1 MSRWVSRI
9 RRPVRREGVEL
20 YLLLMLLSFAGS
32 VAFTRL
38 FLELTGYPQL
48 GGGSIHIAHV
58 LWGGLLLYLAA
69 LLPLIFAN
77 RWVYVAGAV
86 LAGIGVGLFIDE
98 VGKFITQTNN
108 YFEPLAAPI
117 VYALFLLSVLLYFR
131 VSRPVP
137 REPRAEL
144 YQALEA
150 MEEVL
155 DHDLDAQERQELEL
169 RLKGVAQDDRH
180 PAFSRLARELLE
192 FLRSDQLRLAPQVPG
207 RLQRWLQQVA
217 RFEQRWL
224 TRPRLRAGLAGGLA
238 ALGAYWS
245 AHAAGLLL
253 GGESTARLA
262 EKLSELVAQGRLPG
276 ERGLDLF
283 SLQLVLEG
291 AVGALILLGAVL
303 LLAGIEP
310 WGLALCYFG
319 LLLTL
324 TGVNLL
330 TFYFEQFST
339 IVGASVQLLLLLGV
353 SYYRRR
359 FARSRHRGAQ
369 QLAVPEP
376 APISDF

>member
-20 YLLLMLLSFAGS
+20 YLLLMLLSFGGS
-32 VAFTRL
+32 AAVTRL

-117 VYALFLLSVLLYFR
+117 VYAFFLLSVLLYFR
-131 VSRPVP
+131 VSRPAA
-137 REPRAEL
+137 RDPRAEL
-144 YQALEA
+144 YQVLEA

-169 RLKGVAQDDRH
+169 RLTRVSQDDRH
-180 PAFSRLARELLE
+180 PAFSRLAGELLE
-192 FLRSDQLRLAPQVPG
+192 FLRSDQLRLAPQTPG
-207 RLQRWLQQVA
+207 RLQRWLQRLS
-217 RFEQRWL
+217 RFEERWL
-224 TRPRLRAGLAGGLA
+224 TRARLRAGLAGGLA
-238 ALGAYWS
+238 ALGAYWA

-262 EKLSELVAQGRLPG
+262 EKLSALVALGRLHG

-310 WGLALCYFG
+310 WGLALNYFG

-324 TGVNLL
+324 VGVNLL
-330 TFYFEQFST
+330 TFYFEQFSS

-359 FARSRHRGAQ
+359 FARSRPRGAQ
-369 QLAVPEP
+369 QLAAPEP

>member
-77 RWVYVAGAV
+77 RWVYIVGAV

-144 YQALEA
+144 YQVLEA

-192 FLRSDQLRLAPQVPG
+192 FLRSDQLRLAPQAPG
-207 RLQRWLQQVA
+207 RLQCWLQQVA

-238 ALGAYWS
+238 ALGAYWA

-262 EKLSELVAQGRLPG
+262 EKLSELVALGRLHG

-291 AVGALILLGAVL
+291 AVGALILLGAVM
-303 LLAGIEP
+303 LLAGNEP

-324 TGVNLL
+324 AGVNLL

-359 FARSRHRGAQ
+359 FARSRPRGAQ
-369 QLAVPEP
+369 QLAAPEP

>member
-1 MSRWVSRI
+1 
-9 RRPVRREGVEL
+9 VEL
-20 YLLLMLLSFAGS
+20 YLLLMLLSFGGS

-77 RWVYVAGAV
+77 RWAYVAGAV

-117 VYALFLLSVLLYFR
+117 VYAFFLLSVLLYFR

-144 YQALEA
+144 YQVLEA

-155 DHDLDAQERQELEL
+155 DHDLDAQERQELDL

-192 FLRSDQLRLAPQVPG
+192 FLRSDQLHLAPQVPG

-245 AHAAGLLL
+245 AHAVGLLL

-310 WGLALCYFG
+310 WGLTLCYFG

-359 FARSRHRGAQ
+359 FARSHPRGAQ
-369 QLAVPEP
+369 QLAAPEP

>member
-77 RWVYVAGAV
+77 RWVYIVGAV

-117 VYALFLLSVLLYFR
+117 VYAFFLLSVLLYFR

-144 YQALEA
+144 YQVLEA

-192 FLRSDQLRLAPQVPG
+192 FLRSDQLRLAPQAPG

-238 ALGAYWS
+238 ALGAYW
-245 AHAAGLLL
+245 AANAAGLLL
-253 GGESTARLA
+253 GGGSAARLA
-262 EKLSELVAQGRLPG
+262 EKLSELVALGRLPG

-359 FARSRHRGAQ
+359 FARSRPGGTQ
-369 QLAVPEP
+369 QLATPDP
-376 APISDF
+376 APIAGF

>member
-1 MSRWVSRI
+1 MSLWLSRI

-20 YLLLMLLSFAGS
+20 YLLLMLLSFGGS

-77 RWVYVAGAV
+77 RWVYVLGAV
-86 LAGIGVGLFIDE
+86 LGGVGVGLFIDE

-117 VYALFLLSVLLYFR
+117 VYAFFLLSVLLYFR
-131 VSRPVP
+131 VSRPAE
-137 REPRAEL
+137 RDPRAEL
-144 YQALEA
+144 YQVLEA

-155 DHDLDAQERQELEL
+155 DHDLDAQERQELDL

-207 RLQRWLQQVA
+207 RLQRWVQQVG
-217 RFEQRWL
+217 RFEARWL

-238 ALGAYWS
+238 ALGAYWA

-262 EKLSELVAQGRLPG
+262 EKLSELVALGRLPG

-303 LLAGIEP
+303 LLAGNEP

-324 TGVNLL
+324 AGVNLL

-339 IVGASVQLLLLLGV
+339 IVGASVQLLLLLGM

-359 FARSRHRGAQ
+359 FARSRPRGTQ
-369 QLAVPEP
+369 QMATPDP
-376 APISDF
+376 ASISDF

>member
-20 YLLLMLLSFAGS
+20 YLLLMLLSFGGS

-48 GGGSIHIAHV
+48 GSGGIHIAHV

-77 RWVYVAGAV
+77 RWVYTVGAV

-117 VYALFLLSVLLYFR
+117 VYAFFLLSVLLYFR

-137 REPRAEL
+137 QEPRAEL
-144 YQALEA
+144 YQVLEA

-169 RLKGVAQDDRH
+169 RLKRVAQDDRH
-180 PAFSRLARELLE
+180 PAFSRLAGELLE
-192 FLRSDQLRLAPQVPG
+192 FLQSDQLRLAPQFSG
-207 RLQRWLQQVA
+207 RLQQWLQRLS
-217 RFEQRWL
+217 RFEQHWL
-224 TRPRLRAGLAGGLA
+224 TRARLRAGLAGGLA

-253 GGESTARLA
+253 GGGSAARLA
-262 EKLSELVAQGRLPG
+262 EKLSELVALGRLPG

-283 SLQLVLEG
+283 TIQLALEA
-291 AVGALILLGAVL
+291 AVGAIIVLAAVL
-303 LLAGIEP
+303 LLAGSEP
-310 WGLALCYFG
+310 WGLALSYFG

-324 TGVNLL
+324 AGVNLL

-339 IVGASVQLLLLLGV
+339 IIGASVQFGLLLGV
-353 SYYRRR
+353 TYYRRR
-359 FARSRHRGAQ
+359 FARRRLPGTQ
-369 QLAVPEP
+369 QTAAPDP

>member
-20 YLLLMLLSFAGS
+20 YLLLMLLSFGGS
-32 VAFTRL
+32 VALTRL

-48 GGGSIHIAHV
+48 GSGGIHIAHV

-77 RWVYVAGAV
+77 RWVYVLGAV
-86 LAGIGVGLFIDE
+86 LGGVGVGLFIDE
-98 VGKFITQTNN
+98 VGKFITQTND

-117 VYALFLLSVLLYFR
+117 VYAFFLLSVLLYFR
-131 VSRPVP
+131 VNRPVR

-169 RLKGVAQDDRH
+169 RLKRVAQDDRH
-180 PAFSRLARELLE
+180 PAFSRLAGELLE
-192 FLRSDQLRLAPQVPG
+192 FLRSDQLRLAPRIPG
-207 RLQRWLQQVA
+207 RLQRWLQRVS
-217 RFEQRWL
+217 RFEERWL

-238 ALGAYWS
+238 ALGAYWA

-253 GGESTARLA
+253 GGGSAARLA
-262 EKLSELVAQGRLPG
+262 EKLSELVALGRLPG

-283 SLQLVLEG
+283 SLQLALEG
-291 AVGALILLGAVL
+291 AVGALIVLGAVL
-303 LLAGIEP
+303 LLAGNES
-310 WGLALCYFG
+310 WGLALSYFG

-324 TGVNLL
+324 AGVNLL

-339 IVGASVQLLLLLGV
+339 IAGASVQLLLLLGV

-359 FARSRHRGAQ
+359 FARSRPRGMQ
-369 QLAVPEP
+369 QMATPDP

>member
-20 YLLLMLLSFAGS
+20 YLLLMLLSFGGS

-77 RWVYVAGAV
+77 RWVYVLGAV
-86 LAGIGVGLFIDE
+86 LGGVGVGLFIDE
-98 VGKFITQTNN
+98 VGKFITQTND

-117 VYALFLLSVLLYFR
+117 IYAFFLLSVLLYFR
-131 VSRPVP
+131 VSRPVV
-137 REPRAEL
+137 RDPRAEL
-144 YQALEA
+144 YQVLEA

-180 PAFSRLARELLE
+180 SAFSRLAGELLE

-262 EKLSELVAQGRLPG
+262 EKLSELLALGRLPG

-283 SLQLVLEG
+283 SLQLALEG
-291 AVGALILLGAVL
+291 AVGAIIVLGAVL
-303 LLAGIEP
+303 LLAGNEP
-310 WGLALCYFG
+310 WGLALSYFG
-319 LLLTL
+319 LLLMMA
-324 TGVNLL
+324 GVNLL

-339 IVGASVQLLLLLGV
+339 IMAASVQLLLLLGV

-359 FARSRHRGAQ
+359 FVRAQ
-369 QLAVPEP
+369 PPTP
-376 APISDF
+376 AEGTAASAASIL

>member
-20 YLLLMLLSFAGS
+20 YLLLMLLSFGGS
-32 VAFTRL
+32 AAVTRL

-58 LWGGLLLYLAA
+58 LWGGLVLYLAA

-77 RWVYVAGAV
+77 RWVYAAGAV
-86 LAGIGVGLFIDE
+86 QAGIGVGLFIDE

-131 VSRPVP
+131 VSRPGP

-144 YQALEA
+144 YQVLEA

-155 DHDLDAQERQELEL
+155 EHDLDAQERQELEL

-192 FLRSDQLRLAPQVPG
+192 LLRSDQLRLAPQVSG

-262 EKLSELVAQGRLPG
+262 GELSGLVGQ
-276 ERGLDLF
+276 
-283 SLQLVLEG
+283 
-291 AVGALILLGAVL
+291 VG
-303 LLAGIEP
+303 
-310 WGLALCYFG
+310 
-319 LLLTL
+319 
-324 TGVNLL
+324 
-330 TFYFEQFST
+330 
-339 IVGASVQLLLLLGV
+339 
-353 SYYRRR
+353 
-359 FARSRHRGAQ
+359 RGAG
-369 QLAVPEP
+369 
-376 APISDF
+376 